1 VSIPAAVWL
10 DAPPAGWTDLLR
22 GDPNATAAHRPELWR
37 AWAGAM
43 PGLSARFAAVVTGEG
58 LVGGALAMIE
68 RRGGFHWIY
77 SMPMILPGAPLAR
90 AGRHGEVDRAVGAA
104 LAALRRETRSLGGAW
119 SLYRP
124 DGPAAEPEALAALP
138 GETRMLESGVI
149 GLGGGTEPAWRRVD
163 RKTRQEIQGAGAGLR
178 FGEEAGALEE
188 AYALHAAQSRRWR
201 TYAPLPLELS
211 RRLLAAGDRG
221 AEPPVARL
229 FTARD
234 ARGLLSAAFALDHG
248 RETLVWWSGT
258 HPEGRAREAFAFLLW
273 SIVRWA
279 AAAGRER
286 VNLGASPGLD
296 PVAAFKRSLGAVP
309 VAYPV
314 RWFDASGASTA
325 GRLLALAQR
334 WRRRG
339 RAIGT
344 AA

>member
-1 VSIPAAVWL
+1 VSTPAAVWL
-10 DAPPAGWTDLLR
+10 DAPPAGWSELLR
-22 GDPNATAAHRPELWR
+22 SDPNATAAHRPEVWR
-37 AWAGAM
+37 AFTGTL
-43 PGLSARFAAVVTGEG
+43 PGLTARFAAVMTNEG
-58 LVGGALAMIE
+58 LIGGAPAVIE
-68 RRGGFHWIY
+68 RRGGFHWIF

-90 AGRHGEVDRAVGAA
+90 AGRHGEVDGAVGVA

-124 DGPAAEPEALAALP
+124 RGPAAAPEVLAALP

-149 GLGGGTEPAWRRVD
+149 ELGGGIEEAWRRVG
-163 RKTRQEIQGAGAGLR
+163 RKTRQEIQNTGAGLR
-178 FGEEAGALEE
+178 FGEEAGALDE
-188 AYALHAAQSRRWR
+188 AYTLHAAQSRRWR
-201 TYAPLPLELS
+201 THAPLPLELS
-211 RRLLAAGDRG
+211 RRLLAGGDG
-221 AEPPVARL
+221 GPDLPIARL

-234 ARGLLSAAFALDHG
+234 GRGLLSAAFALDHG

-258 HPEGRAREAFAFLLW
+258 HPEGRAREAFGFLLW
-273 SIVRWA
+273 SIARWA
-279 AAAGRER
+279 AAGGRER

-314 RWFDASGASTA
+314 RWFDASGASAA